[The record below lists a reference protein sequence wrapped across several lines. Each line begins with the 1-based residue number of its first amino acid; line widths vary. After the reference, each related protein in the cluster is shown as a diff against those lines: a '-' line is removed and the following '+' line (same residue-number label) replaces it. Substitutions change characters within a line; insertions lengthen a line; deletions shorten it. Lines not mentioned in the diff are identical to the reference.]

1 MKIRLV
7 AFGIAKEI
15 LNGKN
20 HNMEL
25 EVNTI
30 EELKKAL
37 YKDYPEFQKLN
48 SLAFAVNEEYQEG
61 SFQLNDNDEVVLIPP
76 VAGG

>member
-1 MKIRLV
+1 MKLRIV

-20 HNMEL
+20 HEMDV
-25 EVNTI
+25 EVSTLG
-30 EELKKAL
+30 ELKKQL
-37 YKDYPEFQKLN
+37 FDRYDGFQKLN
-48 SLAFAVNEEYQEG
+48 SLAFAVNEEYQDGDFRLSE
-61 SFQLNDNDEVVLIPP
+61 NDEVVLIPP

>member
-1 MKIRLV
+1 MKLRIV

-20 HNMEL
+20 HEMEM
-25 EVNTI
+25 EVSTVG
-30 EELKKAL
+30 ELKKEL
-37 YKDYPEFQKLN
+37 LSQYNGFQKLN
-48 SLAFAVNEEYQEG
+48 SLAFAVNEEYQEADYRL
-61 SFQLNDNDEVVLIPP
+61 SDNDEVVLIPP

>member
-1 MKIRLV
+1 MKLRIV

-20 HNMEL
+20 HEMDMA
-25 EVNTI
+25 VATVG
-30 EELKKAL
+30 ELKQVL
-37 YKDYPEFQKLN
+37 FDRYDGFQKLN
-48 SLAFAVNEEYQEG
+48 SLAFAVNEEYREADFLL
-61 SFQLNDNDEVVLIPP
+61 SENDEVVLIPP

>member
-1 MKIRLV
+1 MKIKLV

-15 LNGKN
+15 LKGKN
-20 HNMEL
+20 HSMEL
-25 EVNTI
+25 EVHTI
-30 EELKKAL
+30 EELKTVL
-37 YKDYPEFQKLN
+37 CTNYPEFQKLN
-48 SLAFAVNEEYQEG
+48 SLAFAVNEEYQDG